1 MFSCK
6 ESFELAT
13 QLNRFAIVDEDELL
27 AWAETVEHREYCRMA
42 LCGGKPTDVDRY
54 AFCATGSHCRLRP
67 RILTPIEHDLNGENV
82 APEQRSRD
90 RAG

>member
-42 LCGGKPTDVDRY
+42 LCGGSRRMSIVMRFALRALIAASDPGYSR
-54 AFCATGSHCRLRP
+54 RLNT
-67 RILTPIEHDLNGENV
+67 I
-82 APEQRSRD
+82 
-90 RAG
+90 